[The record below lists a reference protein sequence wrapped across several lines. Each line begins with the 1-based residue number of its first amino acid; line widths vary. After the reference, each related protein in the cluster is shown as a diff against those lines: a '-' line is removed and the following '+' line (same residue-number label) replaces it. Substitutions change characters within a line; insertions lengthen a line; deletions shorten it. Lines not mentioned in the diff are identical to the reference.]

1 MEIFCRYGL
10 QLIVTIV
17 LARLLEP
24 EDFGLMAMV
33 LVFTSTAAL
42 LVEGGL
48 GTALVQRQKT
58 TADEEASVFWVNL
71 AMSCVL
77 AALLALSAPSIAR
90 FYDQPALPELLHLM
104 LWLLP
109 LGALATVPSAILTQ
123 RMDFRSRLLAELI
136 ASTCAA
142 AAALLL
148 AWHGHGVISLAW
160 QLITAATVRMIL
172 LWRLSG
178 WRPNGRMDP
187 VAFGRLFR
195 FGGTLLLA
203 NLLNVAAT
211 RLQSLLIGRLFDARA
226 LGFYALA
233 QDTQQAPAQF
243 MTSLLNRVGLPM
255 FSMVASQPAKLAGA
269 LRLSLR
275 LSLFVFAP
283 CMMGLAVIAS
293 PLLKLLYGPT
303 WTPAAPLLGL
313 LALSAVFWPLH
324 VLNLAAISAIGRA
337 DLVLR
342 LELVKALVTIPLVVV
357 AAFSSVVAVA
367 GAVLVSSM
375 LCVAVNAWHSQRLLG
390 YGLVAQMRDALPTLT
405 LALLSTG
412 VAAMVLHVGGNGPIS
427 MLLAI
432 SSAIAAYAVGAT
444 CSCLPAWQDFQVF
457 LRTLLNRGPA
467 DPKEL
472 P

>member
-10 QLIVTIV
+10 QLLVTIV
-17 LARLLEP
+17 LARLLKP

-48 GTALVQRQKT
+48 GTALVQRQNT

-77 AALLALSAPSIAR
+77 AAALALLTPSIAR
-90 FYDQPALPELLHLM
+90 FYEQSALPALLHLM

-123 RMDFRSRLLAELI
+123 RLDFRSRLLAELA

-148 AWHGHGVISLAW
+148 AWHGHGVVSLAW

-172 LWRLSG
+172 LWWLSG
-178 WRPNGRMDP
+178 WRPNGRLDTA
-187 VAFGRLFR
+187 AFVRLFR

-211 RLQSLLIGRLFDARA
+211 RLQSLLIGRLFDART

-255 FSMVASQPAKLAGA
+255 FSIVANQPTKLAGA

-293 PLLKLLYGPT
+293 PLLQLLYGPT
-303 WTPAAPLLGL
+303 WAPAAPLLGL

-342 LELVKALVTIPLVVV
+342 LELIKALVTIPLVVL
-357 AAFSSVVAVA
+357 AAFSGVVAVA
-367 GAVLVSSM
+367 GAVLVSSV
-375 LCVAVNAWHSQRLLG
+375 LCVVVNAWHSQRLLG
-390 YGLVAQMRDALPTLT
+390 YGLATQMRDALPTLF

-412 VAAMVLHVGGNGPIS
+412 AAAMMLHIVDNGLVS

-432 SSAIAAYAVGAT
+432 SSAMATYVIGAI
-444 CSCLPAWQDFQVF
+444 CVHLPAWQDFQVF
-457 LRTLLNRGPA
+457 LRTLLDRRVA